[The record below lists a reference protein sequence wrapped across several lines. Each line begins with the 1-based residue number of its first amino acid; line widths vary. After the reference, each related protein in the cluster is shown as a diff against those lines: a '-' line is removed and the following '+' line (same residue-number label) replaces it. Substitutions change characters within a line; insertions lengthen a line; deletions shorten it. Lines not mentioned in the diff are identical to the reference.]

1 MKTQSLTLPT
11 LLIFVAFFTGN
22 VAGDLVELDSGDITA
37 LEQRPNNGDAIGPF
51 LAGTSTF
58 NVTAAEIPDVEL
70 LADFFLVDAGVR
82 IEVNGTS
89 LFPDFVDISNFGP
102 EPVFTNTGEPN
113 GGGVNFPFSTNN
125 NGPNG
130 TMLPRLTVNSTS
142 AGTAFSGAT
151 FTTDNF
157 TRPYTP
163 VFTVADFNSLLVE
176 GSNTIDFFVLNTFEQ
191 AELQGE
197 FTVSLNTP
205 AIPEPGMTGVAVLA
219 IVTCLTNRRKRN
231 VTYVCEDLPHL
242 FVGPYDG
249 FVLRAATSF

>member
-1 MKTQSLTLPT
+1 MKTNSLTLPS
-11 LLIFVAFFTGN
+11 LLISVAFFTGN
-22 VAGDLVELDSGDITA
+22 VAGDLVELDSGDISI

-58 NVTAAEIPDVEL
+58 NVTASDIPDVEL

-82 IEVNGTS
+82 IEVNGTP

-102 EPVFTNTGEPN
+102 EPVFTGTGEPN

-176 GSNTIDFFVLNTFEQ
+176 GSNTIDFFVLNTFQQ
-191 AELQGE
+191 AELRGE
-197 FTVSLNTP
+197 YTVAVHTK
-205 AIPEPGMTGVAVLA
+205 AIPEPGMTGLAVLA
-219 IVTCLTNRRKRN
+219 LITSLSARRRK
-231 VTYVCEDLPHL
+231 
-242 FVGPYDG
+242 
-249 FVLRAATSF
+249 